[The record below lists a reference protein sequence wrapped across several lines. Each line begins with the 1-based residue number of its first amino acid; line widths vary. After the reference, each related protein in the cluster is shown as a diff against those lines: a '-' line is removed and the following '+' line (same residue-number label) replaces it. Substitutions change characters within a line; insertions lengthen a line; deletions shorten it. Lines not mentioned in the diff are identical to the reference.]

1 MRKIFLLFTL
11 VILLTSC
18 SNNNASSTEN
28 IINNVLI
35 EKTFINFASGFQYY
49 GTIILENGD
58 IYSVDVNK
66 QEHYNKI
73 FTLTE
78 DEEMLLNKNELLLN
92 SKIKKN
98 GSVKKKDLEKIKD
111 EMNVLEETYTE
122 PFGTAY
128 DSGAFVMNVF
138 DYNNKKIIL
147 LEQTGDWE
155 KKNTSESAK
164 KIIEIVNKY
173 IKEYY

>member
-1 MRKIFLLFTL
+1 MRKILLLFTL

-35 EKTFINFASGFQYY
+35 EKTFINFAWGFQYH

-58 IYSVDVNK
+58 IYSINVNEK
-66 QEHYNKI
+66 DHYNKI
-73 FTLTE
+73 FKLTE
-78 DEEMLLNKNELLLN
+78 DEEILFNTNELLLN
-92 SKIKKN
+92 SKVDKK
-98 GSVKKKDLEKIKD
+98 GSVKKKDLEKIKN
-111 EMNVLEETYTE
+111 EMKLLEETYTE
-122 PFGTAY
+122 PFVTAY
-128 DSGAFVMNVF
+128 DSGGYTTNVF
-138 DYNNKKIIL
+138 DYSKNKIIL
-147 LEQTGDWE
+147 LEETGDWE